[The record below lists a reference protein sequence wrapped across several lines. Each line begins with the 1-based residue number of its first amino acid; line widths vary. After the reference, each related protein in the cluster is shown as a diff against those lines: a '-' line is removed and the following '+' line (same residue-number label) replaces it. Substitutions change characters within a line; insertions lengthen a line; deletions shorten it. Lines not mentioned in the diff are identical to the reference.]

1 MVQKPDCLPNYCK
14 DSAGASSPRE
24 KAAMENSRV
33 DELRAEVSRLLE
45 KQSEVL
51 EARTFGA
58 ATDTEILEY
67 EIRREV
73 IQEICEQ
80 LANATSV

>member
-1 MVQKPDCLPNYCK
+1 MVQKPDYLPNYCK

-51 EARTFGA
+51 EAITNYFEVPKESDDSTPPNEAIDKTA
-58 ATDTEILEY
+58 AIKKRD
-67 EIRREV
+67 
-73 IQEICEQ
+73 
-80 LANATSV
+80 